1 MTKKMRSREKT
12 RSTLKLVLPP
22 PRKRRGRA
30 ADRNAAA
37 ISPVVRNT
45 LQDQAYNK
53 LREALMSGLFRP
65 GQSLTLRATAEVM
78 GTSPMPVRD
87 AVRRLEIEHA
97 LEPRPNRTLGVPEMT
112 YASLLELRDVRV
124 ALEGLA
130 AEKAAMLIEPRE
142 LAVVDTHYRDLAAAA
157 SAGAHG
163 AYLQANWAFHSAIY
177 RASRS
182 QLLVSLIEPTWM
194 RIGPYVGLMLPDR
207 RSLIS
212 SLGNHLLALRALQQR
227 DSANARKAIG
237 QDIWESA
244 EGLAKML
251 RDREEERLARESGA
265 DEVPSSR
272 RRSLSRSIAKQAQA
286 RD

>member
-1 MTKKMRSREKT
+1 MARKTVSREKAG
-12 RSTLKLVLPP
+12 STLALVPP
-22 PRKRRGRA
+22 APARRGRKA
-30 ADRNAAA
+30 ADRHAVA
-37 ISPVVRNT
+37 ISPVVRHS

-53 LREALMSGLFRP
+53 LREALMSGLFKP

-97 LEPRPNRTLGVPEMT
+97 LEPGPNRTLGVPEMT
-112 YASLLELRDVRV
+112 YASLLELRDIRI

-142 LAVVDTHYRDLAAAA
+142 LAVVDTHYQDLAAAA
-157 SAGAHG
+157 AAGDHAT
-163 AYLQANWAFHSAIY
+163 YMRANWAFHSAIY

-207 RSLIS
+207 RSLID
-212 SLGNHLLALRALQQR
+212 SLGNHLRALRALQQR
-227 DSANARKAIG
+227 DSGTARQAIG
-237 QDIWESA
+237 QDIWDAA
-244 EGLAKML
+244 EGLARML
-251 RDREEERLARESGA
+251 RDREERIAEENAAKEA
-265 DEVPSSR
+265 PSSR
-272 RRSLSRSIAKQAQA
+272 RRSLSRPAAKRSQG
-286 RD
+286 RN

>member
-1 MTKKMRSREKT
+1 MAKKPNSRAKMGSSLRLVPEPPGNRRS
-12 RSTLKLVLPP
+12 
-22 PRKRRGRA
+22 RA

-53 LREALMSGLFRP
+53 LREALMSGLFKP

-130 AEKAAMLIEPRE
+130 ADRAAILIEPRE
-142 LAVVDTHYRDLAAAA
+142 LAVVDNHYQDLAAAA
-157 SAGAHG
+157 SAGDHG
-163 AYLQANWAFHSAIY
+163 AYLRANWAFHTAIY

-182 QLLVSLIEPTWM
+182 QLLVTLIEPTWK

-207 RSLIS
+207 RSLVD
-212 SLGNHLLALRALQQR
+212 SLGNHLRALRALQQR
-227 DSANARKAIG
+227 DSATARQAIG
-237 QDIWESA
+237 QDIWDSA
-244 EGLAKML
+244 EGLAKL
-251 RDREEERLARESGA
+251 LWDREERAAKEGGA
-265 DEVPSSR
+265 KALPASR
-272 RRSLSRSIAKQAQA
+272 RRSPSRSAVKPAQG

>member
-1 MTKKMRSREKT
+1 MAKRMNSRAKTGSSLRLVPEPLVKRRSR
-12 RSTLKLVLPP
+12 
-22 PRKRRGRA
+22 G

-53 LREALMSGLFRP
+53 LREALMSGLFKP

-130 AEKAAMLIEPRE
+130 AERAAMLIEPRE
-142 LAVVDTHYRDLAAAA
+142 LAVVDSHYQDLAASA
-157 SAGAHG
+157 SAGDHG
-163 AYLQANWAFHSAIY
+163 AYLRANWAFHTAIY

-207 RSLIS
+207 RSLID
-212 SLGNHLLALRALQQR
+212 SLGNHMRALHALQQR
-227 DSANARKAIG
+227 DSATARQAIG
-237 QDIWESA
+237 QDIWDSA
-244 EGLAKML
+244 EGLANLL
-251 RDREEERLARESGA
+251 RDREERLAKETAEKAAPASPRRP
-265 DEVPSSR
+265 PSR
-272 RRSLSRSIAKQAQA
+272 AAAKPAPG
-286 RD
+286 RN

>member
-1 MTKKMRSREKT
+1 MAKKMNSRAKT
-12 RSTLKLVLPP
+12 GSSLRLVPEPP
-22 PRKRRGRA
+22 AKRRGRA

-53 LREALMSGLFRP
+53 LREALMSGLFKP

-112 YASLLELRDVRV
+112 HASLLELRDVRV

-130 AEKAAMLIEPRE
+130 AERAAMLIEPRE
-142 LAVVDTHYRDLAAAA
+142 LAVVDGHYQDLAAAA
-157 SAGAHG
+157 AAGDHG
-163 AYLQANWAFHSAIY
+163 AYLRANWAFHTAIY

-207 RSLIS
+207 RSLID
-212 SLGNHLLALRALQQR
+212 SLGNHLRALRALQQR
-227 DSANARKAIG
+227 DSATARQAIG
-237 QDIWESA
+237 QDIWDSA
-244 EGLAKML
+244 EGLARLL
-251 RDREEERLARESGA
+251 RDREERLAKENA
-265 DEVPSSR
+265 AKAAPASR
-272 RRSLSRSIAKQAQA
+272 RRSPSRAAAKPAQG